1 MSEKKVISRRKFLKI
16 SGLAS
21 GGAAI
26 GTAVFSQALGVS
38 EKAINV
44 LQNGPG
50 KVSWRATACRLCPGG
65 CSLSVKRVDGIPIGL
80 KGNAFSP
87 INRGGTCPAAYA
99 NLELLYHPDRYTEP
113 LVRPNGDKNK
123 DATPD
128 SWRNVFNKITN
139 SLNSLVEN
147 NQSHKIAIINS
158 DDSPIMEEA
167 WRNFANWIGTPHYF
181 QEKHSGDFS
190 NSSFITQGMFCSP
203 KYDLMNS
210 DCIVSLGA
218 NFLEEGAPVHFNQ
231 LLSQFKD
238 VNNISRN
245 KMVYVGPRANATAAS
260 AHKWIPINPDTWG
273 TLALGLVH
281 VLIDKRY
288 IDLDYFRTHTPDFS
302 DWVDEKGQKHIG
314 FENIIR
320 SEFHPKLVEEITGIS
335 ESQIN
340 ELVEL
345 IHSRETPVVLFGSE
359 ALESPRG
366 ELHGWA
372 VQSLNYLIGS
382 IQRTGGCFFTD
393 NIDIEKLHIQDYTGQ
408 DIQSLFTSDKSHA
421 LNKASLDIFAKKV
434 GNNSHND
441 IELLI
446 INKANPVY
454 YGEDREKW
462 ESLLKHIP
470 TVIFIGDIPNETSYH
485 ADIVL
490 PAHSEFENWDLVE
503 DIPGV
508 AAKVAVLQR
517 AVIKPM
523 YGTKSSYSILK
534 SFADGMNNKTNSFL
548 KGVDSKSIVKE
559 RLKKIYQPKRGQLF
573 TSQTTEEWKDLY
585 NNHKKIKISDS
596 RKIFMK
602 GMLKTGGWW
611 DPSLVGQADQ
621 IEIGKNKKD
630 QFTFLKR
637 ILESFQGEASDEA
650 QFLKELLASNTYPK
664 NSKKYNASELSGFPL
679 TLMSGYPITNPYGRT
694 VSSPTMVET
703 MGIVREIYWETWAEI
718 NPETAEKYH
727 IADGMIIQLDS
738 SVGKIQVRARVR
750 PIIHPDVVYV
760 PLGLGRDNVG
770 RFTSNKGSDP
780 RNLMVSQPEIYSGN
794 TILSGTPIKITLI

>member
-26 GTAVFSQALGVS
+26 GTAVFSQALGMS

-50 KVSWRATACRLCPGG
+50 KESWRVTACRLCPGG
-65 CSLSVKRVDGIPIGL
+65 CSLSVKRIDGIPVSL
-80 KGNAFSP
+80 KGNPLSP

-123 DATPD
+123 DTVSD
-128 SWRNVFNKITN
+128 SWENVLNDITESFN
-139 SLNSLVEN
+139 SLIDD
-147 NQSHKIAIINS
+147 NQLKKIAIING
-158 DDSPIMEEA
+158 DDSPIMKEA
-167 WRNFANWIGTPHYF
+167 WRNFSNWIGTPHYF
-181 QEKHSGDFS
+181 QEKYSGDFS
-190 NSSFITQGMFCSP
+190 NSSYITQGMFCAP

-210 DCIVSLGA
+210 DCIISLGA

-231 LLSQFKD
+231 MLSQFKD
-238 VNNISRN
+238 VKNIQRN

-260 AHKWIPINPDTWG
+260 AHKWLPINPDTWG
-273 TLALGLVH
+273 TLALGITH
-281 VLIDKRY
+281 VLIDEHY
-288 IDLDYFRTHTPDFS
+288 IDLDYYRKNSPDFS
-302 DWVDEKGQKHIG
+302 DWVDEKGQEHIG

-335 ESQIN
+335 ESELN

-345 IHSRETPVVLFGSE
+345 IHSRQTPVILCGSE

-366 ELHGWA
+366 ELHNWA
-372 VQSLNYLIGS
+372 VQCLNYLIGS
-382 IQRTGGCFFTD
+382 VQRAGGCFFTD
-393 NIDIEKLHIQDYTGQ
+393 NIDIEKLHIQEYTGS
-408 DIQSLFTSDKSHA
+408 DIQNYFMSNENHPLEKP
-421 LNKASLDIFAKKV
+421 SLDTFA
-434 GNNSHND
+434 NNMSRDSQNVID
-441 IELLI
+441 LLI

-454 YGEDREKW
+454 YAEDRKKW
-462 ESLLKHIP
+462 NALLKHIP
-470 TVIFIGDIPNETSYH
+470 RVIFIGDIPNETSYH

-490 PAHSEFENWDLVE
+490 PAHSEFESWDLVE

-508 AAKVAVLQR
+508 VADVAVLQR
-517 AVIKPM
+517 AVIDPM

-534 SFADGMNNKTNSFL
+534 SFADGINNKTNSFL
-548 KGVDSKSIVKE
+548 KGNDSKSIVKE

-573 TSQTTEEWKDLY
+573 TSQTTDKWKEIY
-585 NNHKKIKISDS
+585 NNHPKIRISDS
-596 RKIFMK
+596 GKNFMK
-602 GMLKTGGWW
+602 GMLKAGGWW
-611 DPSLVGQADQ
+611 DPSSMDQADLM
-621 IEIGKNKKD
+621 EHGKNSKVP
-630 QFTFLKR
+630 FTFLKT
-637 ILESFQGEASDEA
+637 ILQSLQVEASDEA
-650 QFLKELLASNTYPK
+650 HFLKEILASKVYPK
-664 NSKKYNASELSGFPL
+664 YAKKYNASESSGFPL

-703 MGIVREIYWETWAEI
+703 MGIVREIFWETWAEI
-718 NPETAEKYH
+718 NPETAEKYQ
-727 IADGMIIQLDS
+727 IIDGMIIQLDS
-738 SVGKIQVRARVR
+738 PVGKIHVRARVR

-780 RNLMVSQPEIYSGN
+780 RELMVSQPEKYSGN
-794 TILSGTPIKITLI
+794 TILSGTPVKITLI